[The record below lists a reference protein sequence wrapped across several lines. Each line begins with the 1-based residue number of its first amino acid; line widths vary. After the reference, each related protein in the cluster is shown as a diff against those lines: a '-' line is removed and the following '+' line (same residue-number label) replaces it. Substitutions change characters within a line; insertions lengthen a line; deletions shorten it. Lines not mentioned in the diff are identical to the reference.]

1 MISWWSQLETK
12 LEVHHSIL
20 NRDVHFRFAS
30 FTGPNLHDFMD
41 GVEEERLLMNGIAKL
56 VFILLVLG
64 LISRQKSHMSHG
76 RLSEVAKR
84 KNS

>member
-20 NRDVHFRFAS
+20 NRDVHFCFAS

-41 GVEEERLLMNGIAKL
+41 GVEEEGLL
-56 VFILLVLG
+56 
-64 LISRQKSHMSHG
+64 S
-76 RLSEVAKR
+76 
-84 KNS
+84 